1 MHIGR
6 KSVIKH
12 TSRASLVAFLLFD
25 AEIVNLTKGKYWQHG
40 IRFQQLYV
48 LWICF
53 YTLKFQ
59 LIFLVKW
66 IVLMGAS
73 LAVEVKS
80 IKILNNIV
88 QLWYPLQQLKYCSTL
103 LGSYLINLLKQWH
116 QTSIALESLDDCYF
130 VGRKL
135 EIENI
140 KVWFDAVLGHRLWN
154 NDVVALDLVT
164 DENLADCLTLLCG
177 EFLNLLNNT

>member
-88 QLWYPLQQLKYCSTL
+88 LLWYPLQQLKYCSTL
-103 LGSYLINLLKQWH
+103 LGIRWITYLSSGTRRPLHSNPSMIATSSGVSSKSKTLK
-116 QTSIALESLDDCYF
+116 
-130 VGRKL
+130 
-135 EIENI
+135 
-140 KVWFDAVLGHRLWN
+140 FDSMRS
-154 NDVVALDLVT
+154 LVT
-164 DENLADCLTLLCG
+164 DFGITMWLRWIW
-177 EFLNLLNNT
+177 